1 MLSLQNSDSRNEVR
15 SGGES
20 LPPKEGNDMKTTVEA
35 KGKGHFEVEYTDGK
49 CGNAFYDCTLEEVM
63 KSIMNQI
70 PYRTPKSISWVED

>member
-1 MLSLQNSDSRNEVR
+1 
-15 SGGES
+15 
-20 LPPKEGNDMKTTVEA
+20 MKTTVEA

-49 CGNAFYDCTLEEVM
+49 CGNAFYDCTLEDVM